1 MLPVILATSMLFT
14 CDQAQQV
21 IDNVYDHENLPAQV
35 QEEVIE
41 ALLEATPEHCS
52 AHFFYQ

>member
-1 MLPVILATSMLFT
+1 MLPLLLTASLFT

-21 IDNVYDHENLPAQV
+21 IDNVYEHPNLPTEI

-52 AHFFYQ
+52 AHFYYS